1 MGWRLGWRDER
12 ECACWPPHPNPL
24 PRGAMPAPYPT
35 SLPILIFHSPLFILQ
50 LPTLLIKLTL
60 AIVQLPAAIF
70 KLATAVVILSAP
82 IVAHFTLPA
91 VVARIFIISPTVRV
105 ISVVNRLLNIANGVI
120 DNIGLGRYGGQRE
133 QGEKKRAWSG
143 VS

>member
-12 ECACWPPHPNPL
+12 ECARWPPHPNPL

-35 SLPILIFHSPLFILQ
+35 SSPILIFHSPLFILQ
-50 LPTLLIKLTL
+50 LPTLLIKLAL

-70 KLATAVVILSAP
+70 KLAAAVVILSAP

-91 VVARIFIISPTVRV
+91 VVARIFIVTAAAGV
-105 ISVVNRLLNIANGVI
+105 IGVVDRLLNIANGI
-120 DNIGLGRYGGQRE
+120 INHIGMRQLAG
-133 QGEKKRAWSG
+133 
-143 VS
+143 

>member
-1 MGWRLGWRDER
+1 
-12 ECACWPPHPNPL
+12 
-24 PRGAMPAPYPT
+24 MPAPYPT

-82 IVAHFTLPA
+82 IVALHA
-91 VVARIFIISPTVRV
+91 ASRR
-105 ISVVNRLLNIANGVI
+105 RANLH
-120 DNIGLGRYGGQRE
+120 NLAHGQ
-133 QGEKKRAWSG
+133 GYKRR
-143 VS
+143 